1 MMNPMQILQAMQASQ
16 NPMQMMQARFGNDP
30 LFGRAMQMTQGKSE
44 EELKATVR
52 NLARQRGM
60 DDVALGQFLS
70 QFGMRL

>member
-1 MMNPMQILQAMQASQ
+1 
-16 NPMQMMQARFGNDP
+16 MQARFGNDP

-60 DDVALGQFLS
+60 DDAALGQFLS
-70 QFGMRL
+70 QFGMKL